1 MEYRTPQDSDKI
13 LAADRLAEKLETVV
27 DSPDPDADGG
37 DESGGGGGSR
47 RQSTD
52 RQRRVGSVAAPPAND
67 E

>member
-1 MEYRTPQDSDKI
+1 M
-13 LAADRLAEKLETVV
+13 AADRLAEKLETVV

-37 DESGGGGGSR
+37 DESGGGGSR

>member
-37 DESGGGGGSR
+37 DESGGGGSR